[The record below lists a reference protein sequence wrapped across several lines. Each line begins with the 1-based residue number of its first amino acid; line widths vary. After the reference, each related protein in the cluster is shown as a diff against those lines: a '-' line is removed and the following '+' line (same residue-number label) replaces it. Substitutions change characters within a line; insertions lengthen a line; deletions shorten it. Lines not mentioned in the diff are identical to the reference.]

1 LTDSEFQ
8 LRCDA
13 ALNELNKALLRVAD
27 ELGFDPDYQ
36 AGALTIEFE
45 EPREKFVVSPNAPV
59 HQIWVSAMVKSYKL
73 EWNEERGAFVLPS
86 SGQNLMELL
95 GDLIGQRTGES
106 VRL

>member
-1 LTDSEFQ
+1 MTDSEFQ

-13 ALNELNKALLRVAD
+13 ALSELNKALLRVAD
-27 ELGFDPDYQ
+27 ELEFDPDYQ

-45 EPREKFVVSPNAPV
+45 GPREKFVVSPNAPV

-73 EWNEERGAFVLPS
+73 EWNAERGAFVMPA
-86 SGQNLMELL
+86 SGQSLKELL